1 MLTGGSWCL
10 LAEFGAYRRELV
22 FMGRIWRLQA
32 EVGARRQ
39 KLALMGGSWCFQIL
53 EIFQIEKVGAKF

>member
-1 MLTGGSWCL
+1 MGGRWYLWAIAGVYGRKLMLMGNSWC
-10 LAEFGAYRRELV
+10 
-22 FMGRIWRLQA
+22 LQA